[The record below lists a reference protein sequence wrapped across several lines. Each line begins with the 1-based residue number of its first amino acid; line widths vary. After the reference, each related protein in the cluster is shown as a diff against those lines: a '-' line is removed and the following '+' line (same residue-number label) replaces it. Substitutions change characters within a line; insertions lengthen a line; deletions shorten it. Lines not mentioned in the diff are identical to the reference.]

1 MFDASD
7 RTTIWGGASLYQV
20 WHKRLQVLVSYT
32 IVAVAISL
40 IAWVILLALS
50 AIVGFPGGVIGSV
63 PISVLIG
70 ALVSLLMLIFSKW
83 SSTVGISIGP
93 LADKKAEAKVKTVL
107 ESICTQVGVAMPDI
121 GQIDGAAIEVA
132 SFARPRKHLIV
143 LSNGAISA
151 LSTLEL
157 EAVLAREIAKV
168 RSGLSNYDAYL
179 LVPRKLLALIT
190 LGAYP
195 ESVALPIAQETM
207 LVDLASLAITRF
219 PPALI
224 SVLRKFRDEGTFFE
238 LKGASAKGSSWLWIN
253 PPVISGSK
261 TLLEDR
267 IAQLEE
273 W

>member
-7 RTTIWGGASLYQV
+7 RTTIWGGASLYQI

-32 IVAVAISL
+32 IVAISISL
-40 IAWVILLALS
+40 LLWVVLLVLS
-50 AIVGFPGGVIGSV
+50 AVLGFPRDVVASV

-70 ALVSLLMLIFSKW
+70 ALVSLLMLMLSKW
-83 SSTVGISIGP
+83 ISTAGISIEP
-93 LADKKAEAKVKTVL
+93 LSDEKAGAKVKTVL
-107 ESICTQVGVAMPDI
+107 ESICTQVGVTVPEI
-121 GQIDGAAIEVA
+121 GQIDSAAIEVA
-132 SFARPRKHLIV
+132 SFARPRKELIV
-143 LSNGAISA
+143 LSKGAISS

-195 ESVALPIAQETM
+195 ESITLPVAQEVM

-219 PPALI
+219 PPSLI
-224 SVLRKFRDEGTFFE
+224 SVLRKFRDDETFFE
-238 LKGASAKGSSWLWIN
+238 LKGAASKGSGWLWIN
-253 PPVISGSK
+253 PPAISGSR